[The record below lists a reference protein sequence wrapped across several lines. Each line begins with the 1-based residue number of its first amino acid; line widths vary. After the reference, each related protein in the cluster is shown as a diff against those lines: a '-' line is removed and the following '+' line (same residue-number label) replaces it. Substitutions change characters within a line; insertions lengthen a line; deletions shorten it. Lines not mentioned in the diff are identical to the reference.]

1 MFITSKEILEKARAG
16 GYGVGAFNVINM
28 ESAQALFEAAEKE
41 RSPFICQITE
51 TTLRYTR
58 PEELVA
64 IVKDLAERATLP
76 AALHLDHGRSFET
89 VMQFLRLGM
98 TSVMIDGSLQKD
110 GKTPR
115 TYEENIEVTRKVV
128 EAAHAIGVTVE
139 GEIGRLGQVSTG
151 KEDILTDPE
160 EAEKFVK
167 DAGVDLL
174 AIAIGTKHGVF
185 KGKPFI
191 AHDRIREVRKRVPA
205 ILVMHGGTGV
215 PDEDVQQGIKEGISK
230 INIDTE
236 MRIAFYN
243 SIFATVDQMKKEFD
257 ETDKK
262 GEVRSYDVRKMLAPA
277 REAMA
282 AAIRGRMRV
291 FGSCGKA

>member
-1 MFITSKEILEKARAG
+1 MFVTSKELLEKARAER
-16 GYGVGAFNVINM
+16 YGVGAFNVINM
-28 ESAQALFEAAEKE
+28 ESAQALFDAAQKE

-51 TTLRYTR
+51 TTLKYTR

-64 IVKDLAERATLP
+64 IVKVLSERCTVP
-76 AALHLDHGRSFET
+76 HALHLDHGRTFET

-128 EAAHAIGVTVE
+128 EAARAIGVTVE
-139 GEIGRLGQVSTG
+139 GEIGRLGQVATG
-151 KEDILTDPE
+151 KEDILTDPD
-160 EAEKFVK
+160 EAETFLK
-167 DAGVDLL
+167 DTGVDLL

-191 AHDRIREVRKRVPA
+191 AHDRIREIRKRIPT

-243 SIFATVDQMKKEFD
+243 SIFATVDEMKKEF
-257 ETDKK
+257 EQADKK
-262 GEVRSYDVRKMLAPA
+262 GDVRSYDVRKMLTPA
-277 REAMA
+277 REAMT
-282 AAIRGRMRV
+282 AAICGRMRI
-291 FGSCGKA
+291 FASSGKA